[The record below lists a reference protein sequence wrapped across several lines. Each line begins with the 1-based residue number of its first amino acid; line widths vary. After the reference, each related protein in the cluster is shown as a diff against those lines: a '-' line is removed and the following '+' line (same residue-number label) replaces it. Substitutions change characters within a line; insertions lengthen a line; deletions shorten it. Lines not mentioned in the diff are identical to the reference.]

1 MKRVLPY
8 ALAAAGFV
16 LCAMFFMRSCDLGE
30 KVGRLEGQLAEAKH
44 AYAADKAASEA
55 LIADQL
61 NAIAER
67 DKAIALAADHIGD
80 LNEAIARKTAALAVL
95 DNDLAAAK
103 TDAERVPILTAMV
116 ETWRAKYAD
125 LTGVVAEKDKQIGA
139 WASKY
144 DAQLGISSAYK
155 AQLDK
160 CERLLAL
167 SDGLN
172 KALVSKAR
180 RLTLGS
186 RIKTVALVAAA
197 GGLTYLALK
206 GK

>member
-1 MKRVLPY
+1 MKRALPY

-30 KVGRLEGQLAEAKH
+30 KVGRLEGQLAEAKR

-61 NAIAER
+61 KAIAER

-80 LNEAIARKTAALAVL
+80 LNEAIARKTEALAVL

-116 ETWRAKYAD
+116 ETWRAKYAN
-125 LTGVVAEKDKQIGA
+125 LEGVVVEKDVQILQLHGNVASALQIGA
-139 WASKY
+139 
-144 DAQLGISSAYK
+144 AYK